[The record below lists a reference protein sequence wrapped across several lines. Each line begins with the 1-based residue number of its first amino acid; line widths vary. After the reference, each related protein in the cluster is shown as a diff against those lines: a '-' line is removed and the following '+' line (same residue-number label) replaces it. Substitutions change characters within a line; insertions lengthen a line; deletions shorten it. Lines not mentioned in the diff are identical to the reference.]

1 VRLPIALL
9 LLGAYSVSATEI
21 PATLVSDDEAEP
33 IHSAIVRKEAW
44 TLDAV
49 RHLRA
54 DAEKHLREAPW
65 TVTSERPKD
74 LDLDIHDYYSEAPYW
89 WPDPANPTGPYVRR
103 DGLGNPSRFLANR
116 AALNAMCDAVFS
128 LGTAAYLLD
137 DPRYG
142 RHAALMIRTWFI
154 DPRTRMNPD
163 LEFAQAI
170 RGSGNGRSAG
180 VLDGRVFIQAIQG
193 MEFLANT
200 GAWDPREQRAVHEWF
215 AEYLRWLTH
224 SRYGIAEKHSGNNH
238 ASWWTAQVAAV
249 ATFTEEKAT
258 EQMAFA
264 FYRDS
269 VFPAQVRKD
278 GIAPREEARTRSLSY
293 SSFNAEAFS
302 VVCRIAQVRGVD
314 LWTAHTRD
322 GATLGTV
329 IDYLMPYL
337 KQPNRWRREQI
348 AASQGDGAFLLAF
361 AGMGLKKP
369 EYVELYRTL
378 ELPSGAWPSLVDL
391 IVSRWEAS
399 GHQTRH

>member
-1 VRLPIALL
+1 
-9 LLGAYSVSATEI
+9 
-21 PATLVSDDEAEP
+21 
-33 IHSAIVRKEAW
+33 
-44 TLDAV
+44 
-49 RHLRA
+49 
-54 DAEKHLREAPW
+54 
-65 TVTSERPKD
+65 
-74 LDLDIHDYYSEAPYW
+74 
-89 WPDPANPTGPYVRR
+89 
-103 DGLGNPSRFLANR
+103 
-116 AALNAMCDAVFS
+116 
-128 LGTAAYLLD
+128 
-137 DPRYG
+137 
-142 RHAALMIRTWFI
+142 
-154 DPRTRMNPD
+154 MNPD

-180 VLDGRVFIQAIQG
+180 ILDGRVFIQAIQG

-200 GAWDPREQRAVHEWF
+200 GAWDSREQKAVHEWF
-215 AEYLRWLTH
+215 TEYLRWLTH
-224 SRYGIAEKHSGNNH
+224 SRYGIEEKHSGNNH

-249 ATFTEEKAT
+249 ATFTEENAT

-278 GIAPREEARTRSLSY
+278 GSAPREEARTRSLSY

-302 VVCRIAQVRGVD
+302 IVCRIAQVRGVD